1 MATRTKVITK
11 NIKTE
16 NIEKSESD
24 ESVDVPDKNPQNNK
38 NELKFN
44 AQLANVNEQLKMAN
58 NVIKTLATQ
67 VKKLESAYKHD
78 IKYAGLKK
86 HKRKGEY
93 KPVGFAKPAPVP
105 APLAKFLGITP
116 GTLLPGSK
124 ISTLVWDELK
134 KRNLTCENDKRVFR
148 TNAEVSKI
156 FGVPESVNKYTTYD
170 DKNGFNFATIQTY
183 ISRAMGRNKQDKN
196 KENKNKQLDV
206 ESDDSDGEKPT
217 KVVKNPKV
225 LKKNN

>member
-1 MATRTKVITK
+1 MATLTKIMTK
-11 NIKTE
+11 NTKSE
-16 NIEKSESD
+16 NIIKSESD
-24 ESVDVPDKNPQNNK
+24 ESVDVSDKNLQNNK

-44 AQLANVNEQLKMAN
+44 TQLANVNEQLKMAN
-58 NVIKTLATQ
+58 SVIRTLATQ

-134 KRNLTCENDKRVFR
+134 KRNLTCENDKRVFK
-148 TNAEVSKI
+148 TNAEVTKI
-156 FGVPESVNKYTTYD
+156 FGVPESVNKYTTHD

-183 ISRAMGRNKQDKN
+183 ISKAMGRNKQNSNTEDTN
-196 KENKNKQLDV
+196 KKLDV
-206 ESDDSDGEKPT
+206 DSDDASEKPT
-217 KVVKNPKV
+217 KVVKKPKV